1 MRLSPWSRGFGQAV
15 GQKSVLFLGLFCAV
29 LVFRVRV
36 NEEHCSLTKY
46 AHQSQTAAHSITQ
59 LARFEPYVAQHKPE
73 IIIDVILWKPS
84 LQKPN

>member
-1 MRLSPWSRGFGQAV
+1 MRLSPWSRDFWACFARFWC
-15 GQKSVLFLGLFCAV
+15 LRLMRNIIAAAL
-29 LVFRVRV
+29 
-36 NEEHCSLTKY
+36 Y

-73 IIIDVILWKPS
+73 TVIDVILWKPS